1 MTRIYLI
8 RHAQASIGSSNY
20 DQLSEL
26 GKEQAKIL
34 ANYLKKLG
42 IKFDVV
48 CSGEMKRQ
56 KDTARPLLES
66 LSGVDGAKLIILPE
80 FNEYDAHS
88 IIGYQIPELTEE
100 DPEYAKALKNL
111 FSDGK
116 SLAIIFKK
124 AMLRWMTG
132 ERRIPGV
139 ETWTE
144 FVRRVQSGID
154 RVSSE
159 WGPNRTIAVFTSGGA
174 ISVSMQKALNLGNEQ
189 TLVLPLQT
197 INTGITLYHL
207 VEDQLGLSYFNS
219 IAHLEMTGDPD
230 LITYR

>member
-8 RHAQASIGSSNY
+8 RHAQASIGGSNY

-26 GKEQAKIL
+26 GKKQSKIV
-34 ANYLKKLG
+34 ANHLKKLA
-42 IKFDVV
+42 IRFDVV
-48 CSGEMKRQ
+48 CAGEMERQ
-56 KDTARPLLES
+56 KETARPLVES

-100 DPEYAKALKNL
+100 DPEYARAVKNL
-111 FSDGK
+111 FTDGK
-116 SLAIIFKK
+116 ALAMVFKK

-139 ETWTE
+139 ESWPE

-159 WGPNRTIAVFTSGGA
+159 WGANSTVAVFTSGGA
-174 ISVSMQKALNLGNEQ
+174 ISVSMQKALNLGDEQ
-189 TLVLPLQT
+189 TLVLPLWT
-197 INTGITLYHL
+197 INTGITLYHM
-207 VEDQLGLSYFNS
+207 VEDRLSLSYFNS
-219 IAHLEMTGDPD
+219 IAHLEITGDPD